1 MGTADTRSY
10 IEQIKELRALRMQ
23 QLKQVNADIRYQSAM
38 ISYQRN
44 ILRTNEKMINSI
56 NSLGRTITGIVST
69 IGKVGGAAVGTAASG
84 VSSVSNSIVGGL
96 GKVLPLAIAGLLAKV
111 MLWDNMSGDTQSRL
125 SKSFGG
131 LFRKLFSFVE
141 DTFDNIAAGIL
152 KTVQQIQDAYNRL
165 DIKFPVLNT
174 VMKKFSAFVDMI
186 AAGFEIVKPFFD
198 GIIELVKADP
208 AKVMKDTLKIMAGGV
223 LLRYMIPV
231 AASIVTTLLANR
243 LLVNTMIKSMGAAAG
258 TGLLG
263 GALTGAGTAAATAYG
278 IDRYR
283 NGRPGNITPAVK
295 ASARQAARTA
305 ALEAAAART
314 VGGRAMVL
322 VPYVG
327 WLLATGYTIYEM
339 YELFKEFGVSKEDVD
354 QAVALS
360 DGENLDM
367 TKGLVPMGTR
377 APKPTEENIKKAQ
390 EFKELSK
397 RGPQADPGASSPQEI
412 QASLRE
418 SAEQIE
424 KLAIHA
430 KIVEAYK
437 DRQKQKDREEKG
449 QDLTIIKEFNRV
461 WSSLSP
467 SERNF
472 AIEQKYVIIETPD
485 FYYYPDEKGKMVRIA
500 RDKYDQAM
508 QEVISENMSEEDKNS
523 FKTGLANIITKN
535 ESGGSFDIPYGGSV
549 VGGKVVP
556 KYVPFPEGITGVSQ
570 MTGKQLLEY
579 QNKQIYA
586 TMGKVGAG
594 PNKGTGAVGAFQFN
608 RENVQE
614 FYNRHPEL
622 LDKPFSPEVQQM
634 MFDEFANGRIKELI
648 NNGDMKGLQKFVR
661 DHWQIFSKSDKAS
674 KELAEYFKNPSNAQN
689 ADNQLS
695 KDEKHKL
702 SVKRFEEAYKRLT
715 EPVSAEELDLMTVQG
730 ESAVGAVV
738 NKARDYIQERKDS
751 IRDILEK
758 QRKSLD
764 PKELTSELMDTLK
777 IINEVNEA
785 KSANEVSSSGG
796 DTIINNINNVTSS
809 SGGSSGGSMSV
820 YPVTYRNSYEHFSL
834 AGVSRLT

>member
-1 MGTADTRSY
+1 MAAADTRSY

-56 NSLGRTITGIVST
+56 TSLGRTITGMVST

-84 VSSVSNSIVGGL
+84 VSSVSNSIVSGL

-111 MLWDNMSGDTQSRL
+111 MLWDNMSGDTKDKL
-125 SKSFGG
+125 TNAFGK
-131 LFRKLFSFVE
+131 LFKKLFSFVE
-141 DTFDNIAAGIL
+141 DTFDNITAGIMR
-152 KTVQQIQDAYNRL
+152 TVQQIQEAYKSL

-198 GIIELVKADP
+198 GIIDLVKADP

-258 TGLLG
+258 TGMLG
-263 GALTGAGTAAATAYG
+263 SALTGAGAAAATGYG
-278 IDRYR
+278 VGKYR
-283 NGRPGNITPAVK
+283 NGRPGAITPAVK

-305 ALEAAAART
+305 AIEAAAVRGAGAR
-314 VGGRAMVL
+314 AAVL

-327 WLLATGYTIYEM
+327 WLLLTGYTVYEM

-354 QAVALS
+354 EAVALS

-367 TKGLVPMGTR
+367 TKGLVAMGNR

-390 EFKELSK
+390 QFKELSK
-397 RGPQADPGASSPQEI
+397 IGAQPSPTASSPQEI
-412 QASLRE
+412 QASLQE
-418 SAEQIE
+418 SAAQIE

-430 KIVEAYK
+430 KIVDAYK
-437 DRQKQKDREEKG
+437 DRQKQREREEKG
-449 QDLTIIKEFNRV
+449 QDLEIIKEYNRL
-461 WSSLSP
+461 WASLSP

-472 AIEQKYVIIETPD
+472 AIEQKYVMIETPD

-508 QEVISENMSEEDKNS
+508 NEVVSENMSEGDKNS

-535 ESGGSFDIPYGGSV
+535 ESGGSFDIPYGGSIKD
-549 VGGKVVP
+549 GKVVP
-556 KYVPFPEGITGVSQ
+556 GYVPFPQGITGVSQ

-579 QNKQIYA
+579 QNQQIKA

-594 PNKGTGAVGAFQFN
+594 PDKGTGAVGAFQFN
-608 RENVQE
+608 RENAAE
-614 FYNRHPEL
+614 FYSRHPEL

-634 MFDEFANGRIKELI
+634 MFDEFSNGRIKELI
-648 NNGDMKGLQKFVR
+648 EKGDMKGLQEFVR
-661 DHWQIFSKSDKAS
+661 KHWQIFSKSDKAS
-674 KELAEYFKNPSNAQN
+674 KELAEYFKNPSAAQN
-689 ADNQLS
+689 GDSQLS

-702 SVKRFEEAYKRLT
+702 SVKRFEEAYKRLI
-715 EPVSAEELDLMTVQG
+715 EPVSGEDMDLMTVQG
-730 ESAVGAVV
+730 QSVV
-738 NKARDYIQERKDS
+738 KTIVHKTKEYLDERAKRAEELKNIMENQKKATDPKQLMSDLLDTL
-751 IRDILEK
+751 DILD
-758 QRKSLD
+758 SLNGATNSG
-764 PKELTSELMDTLK
+764 EQS
-777 IINEVNEA
+777 
-785 KSANEVSSSGG
+785 SAG
-796 DTIINNINNVTSS
+796 DTINYNINNNSS
-809 SGGSSGGSMSV
+809 VASGGSGGSRSTTPV
-820 YPVTYRNSYEHFSL
+820 YSL
-834 AGVSRLT
+834 DRTAHRTLSGLA